1 MRQKQRKDSSA
12 PNCALELRS
21 EDSKRDEL
29 NIKLSPE
36 QQPALTDPEPLMA
49 PPVQILRAN
58 TDRKGFFY
66 ALKKYLETSPSCY
79 LLLSACSKTRA
90 AQLYKRMQIAGN
102 KQLHTLSQVEP
113 KPDCFLLYF

>member
-58 TDRKGFFY
+58 TDRKVFFLCVKKISRNIRQLLFVVVSM
-66 ALKKYLETSPSCY
+66 LKDTCSPIIQKNANS
-79 LLLSACSKTRA
+79 R
-90 AQLYKRMQIAGN
+90 
-102 KQLHTLSQVEP
+102 
-113 KPDCFLLYF
+113 